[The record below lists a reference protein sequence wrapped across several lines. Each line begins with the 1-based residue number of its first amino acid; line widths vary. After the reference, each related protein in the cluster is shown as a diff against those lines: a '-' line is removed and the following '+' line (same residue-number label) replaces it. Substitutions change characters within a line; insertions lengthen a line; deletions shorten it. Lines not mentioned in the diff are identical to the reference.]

1 MTAEDVTPRAETVAV
16 LGAGGT
22 MGKAMGRNLARAGF
36 AVRAWNRTPDAAQDL
51 AGDGATICASPA
63 AAADGATVVLTMLSD
78 AEAVLAVME
87 GTTAPGTVWL
97 QMSTIGL
104 DGIAACGELAERAG
118 LVLVDAP
125 VMGTKAPAE
134 AGELVVIAAGPSDVR
149 ARVQPLFDAVGR
161 RTVWT
166 GEAGTASRVKVV
178 MNAWLV
184 TVVEGAAETLALAE
198 GLGVDPTQ
206 VLDLLAGGALDLP
219 YMQSKGAA
227 MIRRDFE
234 PSFRLELAAKDAGLA
249 EEAAAAAGLDLPL
262 IRAIRA
268 RMAEGARRH
277 PDDDM
282 SATFLT
288 SAPPG

>member
-1 MTAEDVTPRAETVAV
+1 MTAETVAV

-22 MGKAMGRNLARAGF
+22 MGHAMARNIARAGF
-36 AVRAWNRTPDAAQDL
+36 AVRVWNRTAEKARDL
-51 AGDGATICASPA
+51 GDDGAAICATPA
-63 AAADGATVVLTMLSD
+63 EAAEGATVVVTMLSD
-78 AEAVLAVME
+78 AEAVLTAMD
-87 GTTAPGTVWL
+87 GIAAPGTVWL

-104 DGIAACGELAERAG
+104 EGMAACAELAQRGG

-134 AGELVVIAAGPSDVR
+134 AGELVVLAAGPSDVR
-149 ARVQPLFDAVGR
+149 DRVQPLFDAVGR

-166 GEAGTASRVKVV
+166 GEAGSASRTKVV
-178 MNAWLV
+178 MNTWLV

-206 VLDLLAGGALDLP
+206 VLELLAGGALDAP
-219 YMQSKGAA
+219 YLQAKGAA

-234 PSFRLELAAKDAGLA
+234 PSFRLALAAKDARLA
-249 EEAAAAAGLDLPL
+249 EDAAAAAGLDLPL
-262 IRAIRA
+262 IGAIRA
-268 RMAEGARRH
+268 RMDEGAKRH
-277 PDDDM
+277 PDEDM

-288 SAPPG
+288 SAPRS

>member
-1 MTAEDVTPRAETVAV
+1 MTAETVAV

-22 MGKAMGRNLARAGF
+22 MGKAMARNIARAGF
-36 AVRAWNRTPDAAQDL
+36 AVRAWNRTPEKAQDL
-51 AGDGATICASPA
+51 AGDGAVICATPA
-63 AAADGATVVLTMLSD
+63 EAADGATVVVTMLSD
-78 AEAVLAVME
+78 AEAVLAAIDGIAAR
-87 GTTAPGTVWL
+87 GTAWL

-104 DGIAACGELAERAG
+104 DGMAACAELAERDG

-134 AGELVVIAAGPSDVR
+134 AGELVVLAGGPPGVR
-149 ARVQPLFDAVGR
+149 DRVQPLFDAVGR

-166 GEAGTASRVKVV
+166 GEAGTASRTKVV
-178 MNAWLV
+178 MNTWLV

-206 VLDLLAGGALDLP
+206 VLGLLAGGALDAP
-219 YMQSKGAA
+219 YLQAKGAA

-234 PSFRLELAAKDAGLA
+234 PSFRLALAAKDARLA
-249 EEAAAAAGLDLPL
+249 EDAAAAAGLDLPL
-262 IRAIRA
+262 IRTIRA
-268 RMAEGARRH
+268 RMDEGAERH
-277 PDDDM
+277 PDEDM

-288 SAPPG
+288 SAPRG